1 MAKNLPT
8 YLLVKF
14 DPTGGHLDRDFH
26 TGGNPSEDS
35 HHLGEDVLLSDLLA
49 GAISKDL
56 DQTSILNMA
65 ATQDVTN
72 A

>member
-8 YLLVKF
+8 YLLDKF
-14 DPTGGHLDRDFH
+14 DPTGGHLDRDFL
-26 TGGNPSEDS
+26 TGGNHSEDS
-35 HHLGEDVLLSDLLA
+35 HHLGEDVLLA

-56 DQTSILNMA
+56 DQTSTLNTA